1 MPMCICVCIIVYV
14 SVPRHDLVC
23 SLDLPPSVLCRLGV
37 AQCGLTLGG
46 GWGCMACEA
55 MVGGGAG
62 KGLRTRGCLYY
73 YYVCLTNLLPLT
85 LVTVLDPLA
94 AHHGLTFA

>member
-1 MPMCICVCIIVYV
+1 
-14 SVPRHDLVC
+14 
-23 SLDLPPSVLCRLGV
+23 
-37 AQCGLTLGG
+37 
-46 GWGCMACEA
+46 MACEA

-62 KGLRTRGCLYY
+62 KGLRTRGCLYQ

-94 AHHGLTFA
+94 AHHGLILACHEGGDDVGEGRVGMA